1 MSQLA
6 SAACTWASAVAFATF
21 VMLLAALLLG
31 GTSTTPPSWFAEEL
45 STKAIE
51 RAPTRRSVKRRNR
64 VKRVTLRVAVMGSTG
79 SIGTQTLDIIAAANR
94 QAADAGNEP
103 AYQITALGAGGGTPD
118 LLATQAQD
126 FGCATIALGSD
137 NNAGA
142 IQDRL
147 GAGFDVSV
155 GDDAFAAACHGADV
169 VINGIVGFAGLT
181 VTLETLRLGK
191 RLGLANKESLIAA
204 GPVVQKVRSTPGAEI
219 VPVDS
224 EHCALHQCLRA
235 NESFTDG
242 RLDQVKRLV
251 VTASGGPFRGR
262 TIADLA
268 EVTIDEAL
276 AHPTWSMGPK
286 ITVDSSTLMNKGLE
300 VIEANELY
308 GVGFDRIDV
317 VVHPQSVV
325 HSMVE
330 YIDGATIAQLSMP
343 DMRLCIGYALDY
355 DSRHH
360 NAYGA
365 IDWTALSELTFSPP
379 DREAFPCL
387 DLAYAAGRMGG
398 TAPAALSAA
407 NEVAVEA
414 FLEGQIAW
422 VEIAR
427 VVESV
432 LSNHDPDPDPVLD
445 AVLDADA
452 TARISAKELLAT

>member
-1 MSQLA
+1 
-6 SAACTWASAVAFATF
+6 
-21 VMLLAALLLG
+21 
-31 GTSTTPPSWFAEEL
+31 
-45 STKAIE
+45 
-51 RAPTRRSVKRRNR
+51 
-64 VKRVTLRVAVMGSTG
+64 MGSTG
-79 SIGTQTLDIIAAANR
+79 SIGTQTLDIIAAANQ
-94 QAADAGNEP
+94 QASEAGNEP
-103 AYQITALGAGGGTPD
+103 VYEVSALGAGGGTPD
-118 LLATQAQD
+118 LLASQAKQ
-126 FGCATIALGSD
+126 FGCRTIALGT
-137 NNAGA
+137 
-142 IQDRL
+142 DRNLVALQKEL
-147 GAGFDVSV
+147 GTETEIGV
-155 GDDAFAAACHGADV
+155 GDEAFAAGCGGADV

-224 EHCALHQCLRA
+224 EHCALHQCLRS
-235 NESFTDG
+235 NESFAPG
-242 RLDQVKRLV
+242 RLDQVSRLV

-262 TIADLA
+262 TAADLA
-268 EVTIDEAL
+268 AVTVDEAL

-330 YIDGATIAQLSMP
+330 YTDGATIAQLSMP
-343 DMRLCIGYALDY
+343 DMRLCIAYALDF
-355 DSRHH
+355 DNRHPH
-360 NAYGA
+360 AYGA
-365 IDWTALSELTFSPP
+365 IDWTTLSELTFAPP
-379 DREAFPCL
+379 DRDAFPCL

-407 NEVAVEA
+407 NEIAVEA

-422 VEIAR
+422 VDIAR
-427 VVESV
+427 VVETV
-432 LSNHDPDPDPVLD
+432 LSNHNGDNDPDLD
-445 AVLDADA
+445 AVLDADRS
-452 TARISAKELLAT
+452 ARVAARELLA